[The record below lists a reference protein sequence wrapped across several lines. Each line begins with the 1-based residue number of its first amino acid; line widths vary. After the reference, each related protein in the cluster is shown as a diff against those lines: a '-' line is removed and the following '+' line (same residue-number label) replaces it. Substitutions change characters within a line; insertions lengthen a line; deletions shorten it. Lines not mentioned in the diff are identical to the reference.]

1 VLGRRGAV
9 GMGQAGQREK
19 IILVTGAGGFVG
31 TSLVS
36 ELTRRRIPHRAVT
49 RRGQGSFV
57 IPNIDKQTDWT
68 AALEGVDV
76 IVHLASRAQSD
87 ETARPDEVQI
97 QRNNVDATLNLARQA
112 ARAGVKRF
120 VFISSIKVNG
130 EASPPGRPFTAADE
144 PNPQNPYAQAKL
156 DSEAGLFALS
166 RDTGLEVTVI
176 RPPLVYGPG
185 VKANFGTMM
194 QWIDRG
200 IPLPLGAVSNKRS
213 FVYVGNL
220 VDLIIVAAKH
230 SKAAGEVFTV
240 SDGEDM
246 STSELYR
253 RLARALGRQCWV
265 LPCPAS
271 LLKFGATMVG
281 RSRIADRLI
290 DSLQVDFSKTR
301 EILGWTPPIKVSD
314 GLRQTARSFR
324 EAELALDPLARSA

>member
-1 VLGRRGAV
+1 
-9 GMGQAGQREK
+9 MK
-19 IILVTGAGGFVG
+19 LVTGAGGFIG

-36 ELTRRRIPHRAVT
+36 EMTRRRIPYRAVT
-49 RRGQGSFV
+49 RRGQNSFV
-57 IPNIDKQTDWT
+57 IPHIDEQTDWT
-68 AALEGVDV
+68 AALEGVDAV
-76 IVHLASRAQSD
+76 VHLASRAQHV
-87 ETARPDEVQI
+87 PDEAAALDDVQL
-97 QRNNVDATLNLARQA
+97 QRSNVEATLNLGRQA

-130 EASPPGRPFTAADE
+130 EASPPGRPFTAADR

-156 DSEAGLFALS
+156 DCEAGLFALS
-166 RDTGLEVTVI
+166 RDTGMEVTVI

-220 VDLIIVAAKH
+220 VDLIIVAAEH
-230 SKAAGEVFTV
+230 SRAAGEVFTV

-253 RLARALGRQCWV
+253 RLAQALGRQYWV
-265 LPCPAS
+265 MPFPAT
-271 LLKFGATMVG
+271 LLKFGATLLGKRDV
-281 RSRIADRLI
+281 ANRLI
-290 DSLQVDFSKTR
+290 DSLQVDFSKTH
-301 EILGWTPPIKVSD
+301 EMLGWTPRIDVND
-314 GLRQTARSFR
+314 GLRQTARSFQQP
-324 EAELALDPLARSA
+324 ELALDPIARSA